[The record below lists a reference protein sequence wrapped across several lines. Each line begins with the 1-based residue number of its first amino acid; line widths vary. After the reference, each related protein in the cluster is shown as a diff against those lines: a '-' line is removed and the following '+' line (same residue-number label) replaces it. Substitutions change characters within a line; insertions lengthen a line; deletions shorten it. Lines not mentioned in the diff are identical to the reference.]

1 MSNTRTRRTA
11 LLLFA
16 FGVPCHPPGTPTR
29 EPALRRK
36 SILCAPRANI
46 RSLRRNGF
54 SFREL
59 GPSGPLFLFPFKGS
73 NGWDWLPAPS
83 LRRRTVERVFEHLE
97 THLSSKGKLRA
108 YAGFLGGVAVISA
121 LTVPWV
127 VVSAIDED
135 ISPFRAALLV
145 GVLVVWFLSSSIA
158 ATWCLITD
166 SRLRHTAE
174 DEADLDDDDV
184 SKMMRSW
191 RASWPEADEAL
202 SDLDDI
208 EPAPEEGSATTAGP

>member
-1 MSNTRTRRTA
+1 M
-11 LLLFA
+11 
-16 FGVPCHPPGTPTR
+16 
-29 EPALRRK
+29 
-36 SILCAPRANI
+36 
-46 RSLRRNGF
+46 
-54 SFREL
+54 
-59 GPSGPLFLFPFKGS
+59 
-73 NGWDWLPAPS
+73 
-83 LRRRTVERVFEHLE
+83 FEHLE